1 MPMFITVTVITLC
14 FIFNI
19 GSFLFLLQGLGLIKE
34 ANYFPKETRFLG
46 ALIFAGIVSGYYL
59 INGRYKTIYSRLKIK
74 YVEPPKTWHSI
85 TVVLLYYLL
94 SFGLLLLTGLYKN
107 HDWIFGN

>member
-1 MPMFITVTVITLC
+1 VGQRYPEY
-14 FIFNI
+14 
-19 GSFLFLLQGLGLIKE
+19 S

-74 YVEPPKTWHSI
+74 YVEPPKDMAFNNSSLIILFIKLWFI
-85 TVVLLYYLL
+85 AINGTVQ
-94 SFGLLLLTGLYKN
+94 KP
-107 HDWIFGN
+107 

>member
-34 ANYFPKETRFLG
+34 AN
-46 ALIFAGIVSGYYL
+46 
-59 INGRYKTIYSRLKIK
+59 
-74 YVEPPKTWHSI
+74 
-85 TVVLLYYLL
+85 
-94 SFGLLLLTGLYKN
+94 
-107 HDWIFGN
+107 